1 MSFKDFQS
9 VKSSHRDEHGS
20 QAHLAYLNHHVDYL
34 NPDFCRTHDE
44 VKKNFMN
51 PHNSTK
57 MNKAGGNGDKKLS

>member
-34 NPDFCRTHDE
+34 NPDFCRT
-44 VKKNFMN
+44 
-51 PHNSTK
+51 
-57 MNKAGGNGDKKLS
+57 